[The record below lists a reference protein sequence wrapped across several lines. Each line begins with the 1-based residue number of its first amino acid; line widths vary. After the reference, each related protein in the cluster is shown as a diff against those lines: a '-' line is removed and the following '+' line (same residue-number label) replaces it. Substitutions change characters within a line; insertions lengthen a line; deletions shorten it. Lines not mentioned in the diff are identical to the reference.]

1 MGAGAD
7 MVWTELDAHDPL
19 TIVDRLSGIVLLCNR
34 SSDLALVRPGYS
46 IPPAVLGMEIRYRQ
60 EQAVEHEDGPQ
71 PPVDGEFAECLSW
84 LLAQSGKSQAWLA
97 RRLEVTDGAVTQW
110 KQGKTTP
117 RNPTVD
123 KIDSLLGGEERLGAG
138 TLRRAAERSRRAQA
152 SRPPADNDPPSAA
165 ADPVDLLAVQPSAG
179 ATSQRRQRPG
189 LLLAGVVVTVAL
201 VLVVAGVLTK
211 SWRREEPRPPTVT
224 ALPPPPDVLLHE
236 VWRSGAQAHVHVV
249 EQRQWAMTRFRA
261 TQPFL
266 RSVEVNID
274 GPTVVHLSVLRYR
287 QGTADPWQQVARP
300 VQVAVVPNG
309 HTKVIYDPVIPVTRG
324 ELLYLQVYNPEPT
337 KLAIYFSNHHEGA
350 DRSYLWCSRPAIRCV
365 HPDSLNAIVY
375 GWPRAA

>member
-1 MGAGAD
+1 
-7 MVWTELDAHDPL
+7 
-19 TIVDRLSGIVLLCNR
+19 
-34 SSDLALVRPGYS
+34 
-46 IPPAVLGMEIRYRQ
+46 
-60 EQAVEHEDGPQ
+60 VEHEDGTQ
-71 PPVDGEFAECLSW
+71 PPLEGDFGECLSW
-84 LLAQSGKSQAWLA
+84 LLAESGKSQAWLA
-97 RRLEVTDGAVTQW
+97 RRLGVTDGAVTQW
-110 KQGKTTP
+110 KQGRTTP
-117 RNPTVD
+117 RDRTVD
-123 KIDSLLGGEERLGAG
+123 QINSLLGGEERLGAG
-138 TLRRAAERSRRAQA
+138 TLRRAAERSRSASA
-152 SRPPADNDPPSAA
+152 SRPPADNEPTSSAA
-165 ADPVDLLAVQPSAG
+165 ADPVDLLAAQRSAD
-179 ATSQRRQRPG
+179 AMSRWRRRPR
-189 LLLAGVVVTVAL
+189 LLLVGGVVAVAL
-201 VLVVAGVLTK
+201 VLVVVVVVVAGVLTK

-224 ALPPPPDVLLHE
+224 ALPPPPDVLLYE
-236 VWRSGAQAHVHVV
+236 VWRSGSQAHVHVV

-287 QGTADPWQQVARP
+287 QGAADPWQQVARP

-309 HTKVIYDPVIPVTRG
+309 HTKVIYDPVIPVTPG

-350 DRSYLWCSRPAIRCV
+350 DPSYLWCSRPAIRCV